1 MNKLL
6 KLAKL
11 LSSLGLNKE
20 LAQLAYLAKIAQT
33 EVDMSR
39 LEPYSIPRIELEYF
53 GFSSGVISKLK
64 ELGITLLSYISS
76 GQFGNVFSG
85 VYSGKPVAVKV
96 STRSADGINNDV
108 ENWSEIKDKIDSFPD
123 FVKVLF
129 PKIFLAYKDK
139 DNWGNDFQILVVEKL
154 RSIPKE
160 LSSIVNGHSWS
171 LLAEDLIE
179 KSYPD
184 IKMTADSLNLSFPP
198 LRKILPLAKDNKIG
212 LYLGDFLSDHLMSMI
227 PTEEI
232 EYEEGEPPEEGYNKI
247 YEELIQKIKQ
257 FSEDLSDIWTDPMP
271 TYGGR
276 QFGGNERLWDAHGGL
291 ENFWK
296 GISWLRDTGYSVSD
310 LHSKNIMMDDAG
322 NLKISDLG
330 GLNY

>member
-1 MNKLL
+1 
-6 KLAKL
+6 LAKL
-11 LSSLGLNKE
+11 LGSLGLNKE
-20 LAQLAYLAKIAQT
+20 LAQLVYLAKIAQA
-33 EVDMSR
+33 EDDMSR
-39 LEPYSIPRIELEYF
+39 LEPYGISKIELEYF
-53 GFSSGVISKLK
+53 GLSSGVISKLK

-85 VYSGKPVAVKV
+85 VYSGKPVVIKIAIG
-96 STRSADGINNDV
+96 SATGINNDV
-108 ENWSEIKDKIDSFPD
+108 ENWNEIKDKIDSFPD

-139 DNWGNDFQILVVEKL
+139 DNNGNDFQILVVEKL

-171 LLAEDLIE
+171 MAAEDFLE
-179 KSYPD
+179 KAYPD
-184 IKMTADSLNLSFPP
+184 IKSTADALNLSFPP
-198 LRKILPLAKDNKIG
+198 LRKILPLAKDNRIG
-212 LYLGDFLSDHLMSMI
+212 LNLGRFLSKRLMSLI

-232 EYEEGEPPEEGYNKI
+232 EYEEGEPPEEGYNDM
-247 YEELIQKIKQ
+247 YNELIQKIAK
-257 FSEDLSDIWTDPMP
+257 FSEDLEYVYSEPMP

-296 GISWLRDTGYSVSD
+296 GISWLRDAGYSVSD
-310 LHSKNIMMDDAG
+310 LHSNNIMMDDAG

>member
-1 MNKLL
+1 MNKLI
-6 KLAKL
+6 KLARL
-11 LSSLGLNKE
+11 LGSLGLNKE
-20 LAQLAYLAKIAQT
+20 LAQLVHMTKIAQA
-33 EVDMSR
+33 EDDMSS

-53 GFSSGVISKLK
+53 GLSSGVISKLK
-64 ELGITLLSYISS
+64 ELGIILLSYISS

-85 VYSGKPVAVKV
+85 VYSGKPVVIKIAIG
-96 STRSADGINNDV
+96 SATGINNDV
-108 ENWSEIKDKIDSFPD
+108 ENWNEIKNKIDSFPD

-139 DNWGNDFQILVVEKL
+139 DNNGNDFQILVVEKL

-160 LSSIVNGHSWS
+160 LSSVIKGNSWS
-171 LLAEDLIE
+171 LVAENLIE

-184 IKMTADSLNLSFPP
+184 IKMTADSLDLSFPP
-198 LRKILPLAKDNKIG
+198 LRKILPLVKDNKIG
-212 LYLGDFLSDHLMSMI
+212 LYLGDFLSDHLMSII

-232 EYEEGEPPEEGYNKI
+232 ELDDQPPVQGHNEVYW
-247 YEELIQKIKQ
+247 ELIQKIEQ
-257 FSEDLSDIWTDPMP
+257 FSEDLKDIWTDPMP

-296 GISWLRDTGYSVSD
+296 GISWLRDSGYSVSD
-310 LHSKNIMMDDAG
+310 LNSNNIMMDDAG

-330 GLNY
+330 GFNY